1 MAPIPRPRP
10 RPPAWLLV
18 ATALVACRGTGELG
32 GKGRGESAARDG
44 GSDEAA
50 ARRAEEAG
58 ETGGGDGG
66 GETTDAGDGEA
77 EAEAA
82 APTPQREKGDGF
94 RSFRAGRY
102 RTGRAN
108 GRVPRAPVLRWEHTV
123 GGEIRAQPVIAPDGT
138 IVVASLGGTIA
149 GVGPG
154 GERKWTFEPGDRI
167 YSTPFIDG
175 DGIIYVGADTDSL
188 YALGPGGMPKWTILP
203 AEDTEKPELHDVD
216 TAPIVRG
223 DVGFVGAGLYVYAF
237 DVRGTVRWRTVLGNK
252 VFSSPAL
259 LPDGTVVVGSQDDK
273 VWALRPAGAVRWTYE
288 TAADVDGTPAVDEL
302 RETIYVGGDDGKV
315 HAISFGGK
323 RRWTVDAG
331 GFVRSGVGVDAE
343 GRVYVTTFGPVARLM
358 AIDGEG
364 GWVRWTVDAGTGPTA
379 EYGIRSSP
387 VVDPEG
393 VVLFGAPG
401 GFVRA
406 VSSEG
411 EELWTFRVP
420 DDVDSGPIL
429 GDDGTVYFGCDDGVL
444 RAIGDPAS
452 G

>member
-1 MAPIPRPRP
+1 MRDGGRGWVVA
-10 RPPAWLLV
+10 ALV
-18 ATALVACRGTGELG
+18 MVACRGTGEAG
-32 GKGRGESAARDG
+32 GKVRGEAAARDAG
-44 GSDEAA
+44 ADEAA
-50 ARRAEEAG
+50 AKEVAEAG
-58 ETGGGDGG
+58 PVADVGGGAEGV
-66 GETTDAGDGEA
+66 EAAEA
-77 EAEAA
+77 EVAVEAA
-82 APTPQREKGDGF
+82 APPPVRELGDGF

-102 RTGRAN
+102 RTGRAK
-108 GRVPRAPVLRWEHTV
+108 GKAPRAPVLRWEHTV

-138 IVVASLGGTIA
+138 VVVASLGGAIA
-149 GVGPG
+149 GVGPDG
-154 GERKWTFEPGDRI
+154 ARRWTFEPGDRV
-167 YSTPFIDG
+167 YSTPFIDD
-175 DGIIYVGADTDSL
+175 DGAIYVGADTDAL
-188 YALGPGGMPKWTILP
+188 YALGGAGLPKWTILP

-223 DVGFVGAGLYVYAF
+223 GVGYVGAGLYVYAF
-237 DVRGTVRWRTVLGNK
+237 DVRGTVRWRTALGNK

-273 VWALRPAGAVRWTYE
+273 VWALRPAGAVRWTYD

-302 RETIYVGGDDGKV
+302 REAIYVGGDDGKV

-331 GFVRSGVGVDAE
+331 GFVRSGVAVDAE

-406 VSSEG
+406 VTSEG

-420 DDVDSGPIL
+420 DDVDGGPIL